1 MSESE
6 LTTQKTTAALSSL
19 STERRNSRHVLA
31 CVHGA
36 SFAEAVLTHAAAVA
50 NTLGARMTVIHVLAS
65 SAAKEPMDPV
75 EWTERHCLTN
85 TYLHE
90 RLSHFK
96 DLQTEVVI
104 VDGSPAERICAWAR
118 DNAVDLVV
126 LGRGRDINR
135 PFGGLG
141 GTARRIVEAA
151 NASVLLVPS
160 LPVDGKP
167 ILYRKLLLPLDGSS
181 RSECAL
187 PLGLEIAAAN
197 GAEVLLVHAAP
208 KFDLIEGDLLNA
220 EAITLREQLY
230 RHNEHAARQYLARL
244 RSRLPAPPTTGTR
257 LLLSGDSRRALV
269 DTAMEERADLI
280 VLSAA
285 GKSGHADM
293 AIGSVADY
301 LINRVSIPVL
311 LVRQQQPKP
320 SKTDGEVCHAMDIR
334 LPNQRM
340 I

>member
-6 LTTQKTTAALSSL
+6 LPTQKTTAALSSL
-19 STERRNSRHVLA
+19 SAERLNIRHVLA

-36 SFAEAVLTHAAAVA
+36 SFAEAVLTHAAALA
-50 NTLGARMTVIHVLAS
+50 KAIGARITVIHVLGS

-75 EWTERHCLTN
+75 EWTQRHCLTN

-90 RLSHFK
+90 RLSDFS
-96 DLQTEVVI
+96 DLDAEVVI
-104 VDGSPAERICAWAR
+104 LDGPPAERICAWAR

-126 LGRGRDINR
+126 LGRGREVDR
-135 PFGGLG
+135 PFGSLG
-141 GTARRIVEAA
+141 GTARRIVEAV

-167 ILYRKLLLPLDGSS
+167 IIYRKLLLPLDGSS

-187 PLGLEIAAAN
+187 PLGLEIATAHD
-197 GAEVLLVHAAP
+197 AEVVLVHAAP

-220 EAITLREQLY
+220 EAITLRDQLY
-230 RHNEHAARQYLARL
+230 RHNEHAARQYLTRL
-244 RSRLPAPPTTGTR
+244 RSHLPAPPTTGTR

-320 SKTDGEVCHAMDIR
+320 SKTDGEVCHATDIR

>member
-1 MSESE
+1 MSKSK
-6 LTTQKTTAALSSL
+6 LSTQSTPTDL
-19 STERRNSRHVLA
+19 STESLNRRHVLA

-50 NTLGARMTVIHVLAS
+50 HAMGARMTVIHVLGS

-75 EWTERHCLTN
+75 DWTQRHCLTN

-96 DLQTEVVI
+96 DLQAEVVI
-104 VDGSPAERICAWAR
+104 MDGSPAECICAWAR

-126 LGRGRDINR
+126 LGRGREVDR
-135 PFGGLG
+135 PVGSLG
-141 GTARRIVEAA
+141 NTARRIVEVA
-151 NASVLLVPS
+151 NASVLLIPS

-167 ILYRKLLLPLDGSS
+167 ILYRKLLVPLDGSF

-187 PLGLEIAAAN
+187 PLGLEIATAH
-197 GAEVLLVHAAP
+197 GAEMVLVHAAP
-208 KFDLIEGDLLNA
+208 KFDLIEGELLNP
-220 EAITLREQLY
+220 EAITLRDQLY
-230 RHNEHAARQYLARL
+230 HHNEHAARQYLTRL

-257 LLLSGDSRRALV
+257 LLLSGDSRRTLV
-269 DTAMEERADLI
+269 DTAMEERADLV
-280 VLSAA
+280 VLSAS

-311 LVRQQQPKP
+311 LVRQQQRNQTKNH
-320 SKTDGEVCHAMDIR
+320 GETCDATDIR